1 MRGRHWLSPAEVWI
15 GCGAQK
21 AEVASR
27 AIDLYIGPVFQ
38 AHRRIAVQF
47 GVPIFILSALHGLIP
62 ADEVLEPYEASLTT
76 ADAGAWGQRV
86 AAAAGEREGLVF
98 VLAGRRYIEPWR
110 PLVRRPVVVG
120 LEGASVGQRRR
131 AARTC

>member
-27 AIDLYIGPVFQ
+27 V
-38 AHRRIAVQF
+38 
-47 GVPIFILSALHGLIP
+47 P